1 VSQFLD
7 AAGLWVIEV
16 LLVKDDPGDVPMTKE
31 AFEPSPVRSML
42 HVVSDGEQALRFLGR
57 TGGFTG
63 ASVSGIA
70 FGDPVVA
77 TFLEFLLQDR
87 ECGPV
92 GLICLAVDL
101 HRTVVRGGERILRFL
116 AGALQR
122 GRQVI
127 TVTAVPTGLKHLA
140 SLYSRC

>member
-1 VSQFLD
+1 MSEFLD

-42 HVVSDGEQALRFLGR
+42 HVVSDGEQALPFLRR
-57 TGGFTG
+57 TGEFTG

-77 TFLEFLLQDR
+77 TFLEFLLQ
-87 ECGPV
+87 
-92 GLICLAVDL
+92 
-101 HRTVVRGGERILRFL
+101 TVN
-116 AGALQR
+116 AALS
-122 GRQVI
+122 
-127 TVTAVPTGLKHLA
+127 A
-140 SLYSRC
+140 